1 MEKNEIKF
9 FQKAGLK
16 KGFVFFFFNSKG
28 SSKFRQMLI
37 NVYFTVKRENF
48 MKKNFYFL
56 NTFSSSEEHKI
67 FQKIGYYLIKLGTKK
82 VLIHF
87 EYIEK
92 LEKKKR
98 ILKNSVKKKSQF
110 IGKAIF

>member
-1 MEKNEIKF
+1 
-9 FQKAGLK
+9 
-16 KGFVFFFFNSKG
+16 
-28 SSKFRQMLI
+28 MLI
-37 NVYFTVKRENF
+37 NVYFAVKREKF
-48 MKKNFYFL
+48 YEKNFYFL

-67 FQKIGYYLIKLGTKK
+67 FEKIGYYLIKLGTKK

-98 ILKNSVKKKSQF
+98 MLKNSVEKNLNSLEKLYFKF
-110 IGKAIF
+110 PMKFVFYD